1 MLRREIAE
9 QEDGWLLAR
18 TLFFDKDNVPAKTLA
33 ALQKYTDKA
42 DQQPRFLTKGA
53 FYEEVAGKSRTAAA
67 LWAWVIAIDTYTKC
81 YKLQDGDTIP
91 TLSRTYHQLREWEQR
106 SVPVQWPYLHHFEL
120 TEGQQRA
127 LMEEQ
132 LVANAARL
140 DASINLVPKHADFVG
155 RRGVT
160 APRLKEEQLSQLS
173 MLLLSEA
180 PWNRADKARPERVW
194 TSVSV
199 AELIGRNFGWDLIDL
214 KDAELSPLGRRL
226 TGVDPWPV
234 PTASNAGV
242 GAKSKTAHL

>member
-9 QEDGWLLAR
+9 QEQGWLLAR
-18 TLFFDKDNVPAKTLA
+18 TLCFDKDNVPANTLA

-42 DQQPRFLTKGA
+42 DQKPRFLTKGA

-91 TLSRTYHQLREWEQR
+91 TLSRTYHQLREWEQT

-120 TEGQQRA
+120 SESQQRA

-132 LVANAARL
+132 SVENAARL
-140 DASINLVPKHADFVG
+140 DASISLVPKHADFVG
-155 RRGVT
+155 RKGVT
-160 APRLKEEQLSQLS
+160 ASRLNEEQLSQLS
-173 MLLLSEA
+173 VLLLSEA
-180 PWNRADKARPERVW
+180 PWNRADKRSERVW

-199 AELIGRNFGWDLIDL
+199 AELIGRHFGWDLVDL
-214 KDAELSPLGRRL
+214 TDAKLSPLGRRL
-226 TGVDPWPV
+226 TGVEPWPA
-234 PTASNAGV
+234 PTASNASV
-242 GAKSKTAHL
+242 SAQSKSAHL